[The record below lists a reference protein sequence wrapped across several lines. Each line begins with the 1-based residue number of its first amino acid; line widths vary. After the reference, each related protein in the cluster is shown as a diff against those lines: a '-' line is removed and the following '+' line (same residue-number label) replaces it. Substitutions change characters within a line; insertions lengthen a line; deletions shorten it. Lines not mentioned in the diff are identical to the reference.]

1 MKTVIKL
8 LIICMLG
15 QSLTSLAQTTAIPD
29 EDFEQALIDLN
40 IDSDGIIN
48 GQVLT
53 ADIETIVELDFSNL
67 YDSFLYNGG
76 TITDFTGIEA
86 FTALEILNLSN
97 LTVVLSEEQAGVFN
111 SNLNLREFIADTES
125 FDVGPY
131 IAIPYLDFSNLNHL
145 EYISLETSFQI
156 NSINLNNPNSSYE
169 NLTINL
175 DHEYWYPPYTYSVC
189 INVSDAQAASLN
201 QFPYNT
207 WTIITPA
214 PDVNDY
220 VWRDYNFSSTCNL
233 STTDFENLNALS
245 VYPNPVQDQ
254 LWLKNPNNLNID
266 RAEVYTISG
275 QLIKTVE
282 AVDTSIDLALLE
294 TGVYFVK
301 VFSAHNS
308 KTFKVLK
315 Q

>member
-1 MKTVIKL
+1 MKTIIKL

-15 QSLTSLAQTTAIPD
+15 QSLSSLAQTTAIPD
-29 EDFEQALIDLN
+29 ENFEQALIDLN

-53 ADIETIVELDFSNL
+53 ADIETIVELDLSIL
-67 YDSFLYNGG
+67 YDSLNDYI
-76 TITDFTGIEA
+76 TINDFSGIEDFT
-86 FTALEILNLSN
+86 TLEILNISN
-97 LTVVLSEEQAGVFN
+97 IDIHLNENQSDVFN
-111 SNLNLREFIADTES
+111 SNFNLREFIADDS
-125 FDVGPY
+125 CDDCGPSTV
-131 IAIPYLDFSNLNHL
+131 IPYLDFSNLDDL
-145 EYISLETSFQI
+145 DYISLVNSTLI
-156 NSINLNNPNSSYE
+156 NSINLSNPNTNYE
-169 NLTINL
+169 NLTIDL
-175 DHEYWYPPYTYSVC
+175 SHENWDPPRTYSVC

-214 PDVNDY
+214 PDMNGY
-220 VWRDYNFSSTCNL
+220 VFRDYNFSSTCNL

-254 LWLKNPNNLNID
+254 LRLKNPTNLDINK
-266 RAEVYTISG
+266 AEVYTISG
-275 QLIKTVE
+275 QLIKTVK
-282 AVDTSIDLALLE
+282 AVDQFLDVTLLK

-301 VFSAHNS
+301 LYSAHTS
-308 KTFKVLK
+308 KTFKVIK

>member
-1 MKTVIKL
+1 MKTIIKL

-15 QSLTSLAQTTAIPD
+15 QSLSSLAQTTAIPD
-29 EDFEQALIDLN
+29 ENFEQALVDLN
-40 IDSDGIIN
+40 IDSDGMIN

-53 ADIETIVELDFSNL
+53 DDIETIVELDFSIL
-67 YDSFLYNGG
+67 YDSFSSS

-86 FTALEILNLSN
+86 FSALEILNLSN
-97 LTVVLSEEQAGVFN
+97 LTVILSEEQAGVFN
-111 SNLNLREFIADTES
+111 SNLNLREFIADTQS
-125 FDVGPY
+125 ADVGPY
-131 IAIPYLDFSNLNHL
+131 ISIAYLDFSNLNHL
-145 EYISLETSFQI
+145 EYISLETSFQL

-169 NLTINL
+169 NLTIDL
-175 DHEYWYPPYTYSVC
+175 DHEYWDPPNTYSVC
-189 INVSDAQAASLN
+189 INVSDAQAASSN

-207 WTIITPA
+207 WTIIIPA

-220 VWRDYNFSSTCNL
+220 VFRDYNFSSTCNL
-233 STTDFENLNALS
+233 STTAFERINALS

-254 LWLKNPNNLNID
+254 LWLKNPTNLNID
-266 RAEVYTISG
+266 KAEVYTISG
-275 QLIKTVE
+275 QLIKTVK
-282 AVDTSIDLALLE
+282 AVGQFLDVTLLK

-301 VFSAHNS
+301 LYSAHTS

>member
-1 MKTVIKL
+1 MKTIIKL
-8 LIICMLG
+8 LIICLLG

-29 EDFEQALIDLN
+29 ENFEQALIDLN
-40 IDSDGIIN
+40 IDSDGMIN

-53 ADIETIVELDFSNL
+53 ADIETIVELDFSIL
-67 YDSFLYNGG
+67 YDSFSSS

-86 FTALEILNLSN
+86 FSALEILNLSN
-97 LTVVLSEEQAGVFN
+97 LTVILSEEQAGVFN
-111 SNLNLREFIADTES
+111 SNLNLREFIADTQS
-125 FDVGPY
+125 ADVGPY
-131 IAIPYLDFSNLNHL
+131 ISIAYLDFSNLNHL
-145 EYISLETSFQI
+145 EYISLETSFQL

-169 NLTINL
+169 NLTIDL
-175 DHEYWYPPYTYSVC
+175 DHEYWDPPNTYSVC
-189 INVSDAQAASLN
+189 INVSDAQAASSN

-214 PDVNDY
+214 PDVNGY
-220 VWRDYNFSSTCNL
+220 VFRDYNFSSTCNL
-233 STTDFENLNALS
+233 STTAFERLSALS

-254 LWLKNPNNLNID
+254 LWLKNPTNLDINK
-266 RAEVYTISG
+266 AEIYTISG
-275 QLIKTVE
+275 QMIKKVE
-282 AVDTSIDLALLE
+282 VVDRFIDVELLD

-301 VFSAHNS
+301 LYSAQTS

>member
-1 MKTVIKL
+1 MKTIIKL

-15 QSLTSLAQTTAIPD
+15 QSLSSLAQTTAIPD
-29 EDFEQALIDLN
+29 ENFEQALIDLN

-53 ADIETIVELDFSNL
+53 ADIETIIELDFSSL
-67 YDSFLYNGG
+67 YDSFSSS

-86 FTALEILNLSN
+86 FAALEILNLSN
-97 LTVVLSEEQAGVFN
+97 LTLILSEEQADVFN
-111 SNLNLREFIADTES
+111 SNFNLREFIADTQS
-125 FDVGPY
+125 ADVGPY
-131 IAIPYLDFSNLNHL
+131 ISIAYLDFSNLNHL
-145 EYISLETSFQI
+145 EYISLETSFQL
-156 NSINLNNPNSSYE
+156 NSINLTNPNSSYE

-175 DHEYWYPPYTYSVC
+175 DHEYWDPPNTHWVC
-189 INVSDAQAASLN
+189 INVSDDQAASSN

-207 WTIITPA
+207 WTIIIPPA
-214 PDVNDY
+214 DLDGY
-220 VWRDYNFSSTCNL
+220 VFRDYNFSSTCTL
-233 STTDFENLNALS
+233 STDNFEDLNALS

-254 LWLKNPNNLNID
+254 LRLKNPTNLDINK
-266 RAEVYTISG
+266 AEVYTISG
-275 QLIKTVE
+275 QLIKTVKS
-282 AVDTSIDLALLE
+282 VGQFLDVTLLK

-301 VFSAHNS
+301 LYSAHTS

>member
-15 QSLTSLAQTTAIPD
+15 QSYISLAQTTAIPD
-29 EDFEQALIDLN
+29 ENFEQALIDLN

-53 ADIETIVELDFSNL
+53 ADIETIVELDFSIL
-67 YDSFLYNGG
+67 YDSFSSS

-86 FTALEILNLSN
+86 FAALEILNLSN
-97 LTVVLSEEQAGVFN
+97 LTVILSEEQAGVFN
-111 SNLNLREFIADTES
+111 SNLNLREFIADTQS
-125 FDVGPY
+125 ADVGPY
-131 IAIPYLDFSNLNHL
+131 ISIAYLDFSNLNHL
-145 EYISLETSFQI
+145 EYISLETSFQLT
-156 NSINLNNPNSSYE
+156 SINLNNPNSSYE

-175 DHEYWYPPYTYSVC
+175 DHEYWDPPNTYSVC
-189 INVSDAQAASLN
+189 INVSDAQAALSN

-214 PDVNDY
+214 PDVNGY
-220 VWRDYNFSSTCNL
+220 VFRDYNFSSTCNL

-254 LWLKNPNNLNID
+254 LWLKNPTNLNID
-266 RAEVYTISG
+266 KAEVYTISG
-275 QLIKTVE
+275 QMIKNVE
-282 AVDTSIDLALLE
+282 VVDRFLNVELLE

-301 VFSAHNS
+301 LFSAHTS